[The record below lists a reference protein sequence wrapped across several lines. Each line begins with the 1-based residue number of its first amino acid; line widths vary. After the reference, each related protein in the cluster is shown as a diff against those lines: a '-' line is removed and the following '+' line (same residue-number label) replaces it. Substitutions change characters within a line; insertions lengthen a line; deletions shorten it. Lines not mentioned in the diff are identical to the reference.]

1 VHTLTA
7 GDAVAVM
14 DPADGCRLT
23 SLSFTPG
30 VDVIGRDEE
39 QPTSSPFHHGCF
51 PMAPFAGRI
60 RHGRFAH
67 EGRTFAVP
75 VNFADGHAIHGTVCD
90 RPWTPTGADHEWTCE
105 LGDRW
110 PFPGH
115 AVHRARLTSRRLRLE
130 LEVHADGPSMPVT
143 LGWHPWFPR
152 TIGAVAAALRFAA
165 GLQYRKDG
173 EGIPDGHRAPP
184 RGNEPLDDCFTDVDW
199 SSPPSITW
207 PGVGT
212 VEVVSDAS
220 HLVVYTAP
228 ATALC
233 VEPQTGPPDSP
244 NLGEAA
250 IVTRGAP
257 ATAWMELRWRPAPS
271 GTDGSGRAGARSRTG

>member
-7 GDAVAVM
+7 GDTVALI
-14 DPADGCRLT
+14 DPDDGCRLT
-23 SLSFTPG
+23 SLAFDG

-39 QPTSSPFHHGCF
+39 QPVESQFHHGCF

-60 RHGRFAH
+60 RHGRFVH
-67 EGRTFAVP
+67 DGRTYAVP
-75 VNFADGHAIHGTVCD
+75 VNFGDGHAIHGTVCD
-90 RPWTPTGADHEWTCE
+90 RAWAPAGSDHEWTCA

-110 PFPGH
+110 PFNGH
-115 AVHRARLTSRRLRLE
+115 AIQRASLSSDSLRLE
-130 LEVHADGPSMPVT
+130 LEVHADADGDDDTRSMPAT
-143 LGWHPWFPR
+143 LGWHPWFR
-152 TIGAVAAALRFAA
+152 RVIDGRAAELTFDAA
-165 GLQYRKDG
+165 LQYRKDD

-184 RGNEPLDDCFTDVDW
+184 WGNDPLDDCFTGVAQAP
-199 SSPPSITW
+199 PPSVNW

-212 VEVVSDAS
+212 LEVVSDAS

-233 VEPQTGPPDSP
+233 VEPQTGPPDGP

-250 IVTRGAP
+250 IVTPGRP
-257 ATAWMELRWRPAPS
+257 LRAWMELRWRWARS
-271 GTDGSGRAGARSRTG
+271 GSGGSGR